1 MAAAGS
7 VVADRVVEPRVG
19 DARVVTQR
27 PGARVERQTQAMQ
40 VHAVVLARLRA
51 GARRGVAAA
60 RDVHGDMIG
69 DERGVALGEPPL
81 RLSSRGKSYA
91 TRKLGSKMFPNQSGP
106 RAT

>member
-40 VHAVVLARLRA
+40 VHAVVLARL
-51 GARRGVAAA
+51 
-60 RDVHGDMIG
+60 
-69 DERGVALGEPPL
+69 
-81 RLSSRGKSYA
+81 
-91 TRKLGSKMFPNQSGP
+91 TGSIASKVTANIHQFI
-106 RAT
+106 